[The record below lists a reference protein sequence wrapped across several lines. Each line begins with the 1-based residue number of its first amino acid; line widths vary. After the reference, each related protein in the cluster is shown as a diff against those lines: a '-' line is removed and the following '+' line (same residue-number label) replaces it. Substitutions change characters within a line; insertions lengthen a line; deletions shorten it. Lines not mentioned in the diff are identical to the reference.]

1 MDKLN
6 SMIKAIDNVSEW
18 TGRIVSF
25 FVYPIAALMITEIIV
40 RNLFNISLVWVP
52 DYTMFL
58 FSFLLLAGG
67 YTLLH
72 GRMIRMDI
80 LHSRWSSRT
89 RAIVDLLVYAPLF
102 FLFCGLMFWKGG
114 DLALKSITVLEADRF
129 SYAPPLYITKTLV
142 PMAALLILIQGIAV
156 FMRTL
161 KIALRG
167 DEEEE

>member
-6 SMIKAIDNVSEW
+6 SMIKTIDNVSEW

-25 FVYPIAALMITEIIV
+25 FVYAIAALMITEIIV

-52 DYTMFL
+52 DYTMFF

-114 DLALKSITVLEADRF
+114 DLALKSIAVLEADRF

-167 DEEEE
+167 DEEAE

>member
-6 SMIKAIDNVSEW
+6 SMIKTIDNVSEW

-25 FVYPIAALMITEIIV
+25 FVYAIAALMITEIIV

-114 DLALKSITVLEADRF
+114 DLALKSIAVLEADRF

-167 DEEEE
+167 DEEAE